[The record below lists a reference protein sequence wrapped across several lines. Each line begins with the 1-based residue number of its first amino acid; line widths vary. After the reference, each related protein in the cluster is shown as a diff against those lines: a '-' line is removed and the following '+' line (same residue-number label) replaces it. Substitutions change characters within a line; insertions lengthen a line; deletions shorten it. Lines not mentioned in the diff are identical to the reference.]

1 MNQDYAT
8 QWLKLAG
15 KSFAWVA
22 GVVFVVSMVL
32 FLYIETPHELDW
44 WVPLVI
50 AWDDCLY
57 HSITTPLFTSLSI
70 ALRAFGSN
78 Q

>member
-32 FLYIETPHELDW
+32 FLYLEPPHGLDW

-50 AWDDCLY
+50 AGYACLY
-57 HSITTPLFTSLSI
+57 ASIPTALFTSFII
-70 ALRAFGSN
+70 ALRAFGRN